1 MRTTKIIVKQ
11 EHGIHIRVADAI
23 VKTVKALSSKITF
36 KKGGKTADGDSVL
49 QLLMLAASKGAE
61 IEVTASGGNEEE
73 SLHKLE
79 NIFSDGAG
87 I

>member
-11 EHGIHIRVADAI
+11 ENGIHIRVADAI
-23 VKTVKALSSKITF
+23 AKAVRKLSSKITF
-36 KKGGKTADGDSVL
+36 KKGGQTADGDSVL
-49 QLLMLAASKGAE
+49 QLLMLSAGKGAE

-73 SLHKLE
+73 SLIKLE
-79 NIFSDGAG
+79 EIFSDGGG